1 MVRAVVTVLIL
12 IVIIAYSVF
21 FLTWNAQDVAVYGI
35 KWSADN
41 GLWARVPMG
50 LLLFGGVIVG
60 AVAMVVA
67 LRGPWAG
74 MKEEA
79 LAARG
84 LVEKAKAKLKSQD
97 QKIKKLT
104 KQVDRLEAER
114 AAEAGN
120 VDLPEEVE
128 AALDATE
135 GDGAE
140 PEGAPAEED
149 APKEEK
155 KGPEVDDPEVI

>member
-12 IVIIAYSVF
+12 LVIVAYSVF

-41 GLWARVPMG
+41 GLWATVPISY
-50 LLLFGGVIVG
+50 LLFGGVIVG

-67 LRGPWAG
+67 LRAPWAS

-79 LAARG
+79 LTARA

-104 KQVDRLEAER
+104 KQVDKLEAER
-114 AAEAGN
+114 ADAGDM
-120 VDLPEEVE
+120 DLPEEVE

-135 GDGAE
+135 GDGAG
-140 PEGAPAEED
+140 PEEAPAEEA
-149 APKEEK
+149 APKEEE